1 MLDTLFV
8 VDDSDTILSVVEQA
22 LDKHY
27 RVMTMSSAAK
37 MFSLLEKVK
46 PNLILLD
53 IEMPEINGLDA
64 LKQLKA
70 NRKFADIP
78 VVFLTGRTD
87 ATTEAHGFELGAQ
100 DFIQKPFSAPVLI
113 NRIRSH
119 LNIDKI
125 VRDRTQRLWEVQDNI
140 VSVLVELVE
149 NRDKLTGGHV
159 ERTGEFVRI
168 LMNAMLEHNVY
179 ADELRN
185 MDIALIASSAR
196 LHDVGKI
203 SISDLILNKPGKL
216 TPDEFEIMKTHC
228 VVGVR
233 IIDQIISKVGDE
245 EFLKNAKIIAQYHHE
260 RWDGHGYPNGVAGL
274 DIPLHGRIMAV
285 CDVYD
290 ALTSERPYKK
300 ALSLQQAVDII
311 TTEAGKQFDP
321 KITDVFFAVQD
332 QFNMISLS
340 SRRDCTI

>member
-37 MFSLLEKVK
+37 MLSLLEKVK

-53 IEMPEINGLDA
+53 IEMPEMNGLEA

-78 VVFLTGRTD
+78 VIFLTGRTD
-87 ATTEAHGFELGAQ
+87 AATEAYGFELGAQ

-113 NRIRSH
+113 NRLRSH

-140 VSVLVELVE
+140 VSVLVEMVE

-168 LMNAMLEHNVY
+168 LLNTMLERNVY
-179 ADELRN
+179 ADEIRN
-185 MDIALIASSAR
+185 MDIDMVSSSAR

-203 SISDLILNKPGKL
+203 SISDLILNKPGRL
-216 TPDEFEIMKTHC
+216 TAEEFEVMKTHC
-228 VVGVR
+228 AVGVR

-245 EFLKNAKIIAQYHHE
+245 EFLKTAKIIAQHHHE
-260 RWDGHGYPNGVAGL
+260 RWDGQGYPNGVSGM
-274 DIPLHGRIMAV
+274 DIPLNGRVMAV

-300 ALSLQQAVDII
+300 ALTLQEAVDII
-311 TTEAGKQFDP
+311 MKEAGKQFDP
-321 KITDVFFAVQD
+321 KIADVFFEVQD

>member
-1 MLDTLFV
+1 MPDTLFV

-53 IEMPEINGLDA
+53 IEMPEMNGLEA
-64 LKQLKA
+64 LKQLKSI
-70 NRKFADIP
+70 RKFADIP
-78 VVFLTGRTD
+78 VIFLTGRTD
-87 ATTEAHGFELGAQ
+87 AATEAYGFELGAQ

-113 NRIRSH
+113 NRIKSH
-119 LNIDKI
+119 LDIDKI
-125 VRDRTQRLWEVQDNI
+125 VRDRTKRLWDVQDNI

-149 NRDKLTGGHV
+149 NRDKLTGGHI

-168 LMNAMLEHNVY
+168 LMNAMLEHSVY
-179 ADELRN
+179 ASEIRD
-185 MDIALIASSAR
+185 MDITMVASSAR

-203 SISDLILNKPGKL
+203 SISDLILNKPGRL
-216 TPDEFEIMKTHC
+216 TAEEFGIMKTHC
-228 VVGVR
+228 TVGVQ

-245 EFLKNAKIIAQYHHE
+245 EFLKNAKVIAQHHHE
-260 RWDGHGYPNGVAGL
+260 RWDGQGYPNGVSGM
-274 DIPLHGRIMAV
+274 DIPLHGRIMAI

-290 ALTSERPYKK
+290 ALTSVRPYKK
-300 ALSLQQAVDII
+300 ALTLQEAVGII
-311 TTEAGKQFDP
+311 TSEAGKQFDP
-321 KITDVFFAVQD
+321 KIVEVFFTVQD
-332 QFNMISLS
+332 QFNMVSLS